1 MNLKFRQRNSRH
13 ECKGKLPTTVKW
25 KNYQY
30 KIQDYKVSL
39 AVMAGKE
46 NVTLVTKV
54 SYSGFE

>member
-54 SYSGFE
+54 N